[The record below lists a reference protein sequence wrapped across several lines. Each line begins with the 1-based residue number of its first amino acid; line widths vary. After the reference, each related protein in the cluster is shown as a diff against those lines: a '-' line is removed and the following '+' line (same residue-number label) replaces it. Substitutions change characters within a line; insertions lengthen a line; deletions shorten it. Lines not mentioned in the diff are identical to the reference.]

1 MKFSYL
7 AATNSP
13 TILQQSA
20 ARIEFMDWTQ
30 YWFMFPVA
38 MCVATCAML
47 SGIGGAAIF
56 IPIFVII
63 FPLLGPEYP
72 LATSAAIGSAL
83 MTEVFGFSSGFIG
96 YYRKRLIDF
105 KSAIP
110 FICVSVPVA
119 IIGALLFSVLQKQEV
134 LLKGAYAVLM
144 LVLCPVI
151 LRHTPPKDMLS
162 DSADND
168 AINAKAEVREIT
180 GLDGQTYKFR
190 KPRQGATGKFFTS
203 IGSFLTG
210 FLGVGVGEVILPQL
224 IKRNRVPVA
233 VAAATSVFTV
243 IVTIASA
250 SFTQISALIDAGG
263 LSAVPWNL
271 VCYTIPAVII
281 GGQIGPLLQ
290 GRIAQRKLEKAI
302 AILFGIIGLT
312 MGWIVLRTLV

>member
-1 MKFSYL
+1 
-7 AATNSP
+7 
-13 TILQQSA
+13 
-20 ARIEFMDWTQ
+20 MDWTQ

-38 MCVATCAML
+38 MCVATAAML
-47 SGIGGAAIF
+47 SGIGGAALF

-63 FPLLGPEYP
+63 FPLLGSEYP

-105 KSAIP
+105 KSAVQ
-110 FICVSVPVA
+110 FICVSIPVA
-119 IIGALLFSVLQKQEV
+119 IVGALLFGLLQEQEI
-134 LLKGAYAVLM
+134 LLKGAYALLM
-144 LVLCPVI
+144 LILCPVI
-151 LRHTPPKDMLS
+151 LRHTPPRDMLA
-162 DSADND
+162 DSTNND
-168 AINAKAEVREIT
+168 AINADAEIREIT
-180 GLDGQTYKFR
+180 GRDGTTYRFR
-190 KPRQGATGKFFTS
+190 KPRQGTIGAFFTS

-224 IKRNRVPVA
+224 VKRNRVPVA
-233 VAAATSVFTV
+233 VAAATSVLTV

-250 SFTQISALIDAGG
+250 SFTQIAALIEAGG

-290 GRIAQRKLEKAI
+290 GRIEQRKLEKAI
-302 AILFGIIGLT
+302 AILFGIIGAS
-312 MGWIVLRTLV
+312 MAWIVLKSVI

>member
-1 MKFSYL
+1 
-7 AATNSP
+7 
-13 TILQQSA
+13 
-20 ARIEFMDWTQ
+20 MDWTQ

-38 MCVATCAML
+38 MCVATSAML
-47 SGIGGAAIF
+47 SGIGGAALF

-110 FICVSVPVA
+110 FICVSIPVA
-119 IIGALLFSVLQKQEV
+119 IVGALLFGFLQEQET

-144 LVLCPVI
+144 LVLCPII
-151 LRHTPPKDMLS
+151 LRHTPPPQSPTDTSGEAS
-162 DSADND
+162 DAT
-168 AINAKAEVREIT
+168 IEIRT
-180 GLDGQTYKFR
+180 VTSRGGQTYRFR
-190 KPRQGATGKFFTS
+190 KPRQGPIGAAFTS

-224 IKRNRVPVA
+224 VKRNHVPVA

-250 SFTQISALIDAGG
+250 SFTQVTALIAAGG
-263 LSAVPWNL
+263 VDAIPWNL
-271 VCYTIPAVII
+271 VCYTIPAVIL
-281 GGQIGPLLQ
+281 GGQIGPWLQ
-290 GRIAQRKLEKAI
+290 GRIAQRTMERAI
-302 AILFGIIGLT
+302 AILFGIIGVA
-312 MGWIVLRTLV
+312 MAWIVLRTLL

>member
-168 AINAKAEVREIT
+168 AINAKEEVREIT

>member
-1 MKFSYL
+1 
-7 AATNSP
+7 
-13 TILQQSA
+13 
-20 ARIEFMDWTQ
+20 MDWTQ

-38 MCVATCAML
+38 MCVATAAML
-47 SGIGGAAIF
+47 SGIGGAALF

-105 KSAIP
+105 KSAVP
-110 FICVSVPVA
+110 FICVSIPVA
-119 IIGALLFSVLQKQEV
+119 IVGALLFGLLQEQET
-134 LLKGAYAVLM
+134 LLKGAYALLM
-144 LVLCPVI
+144 LILCPVI
-151 LRHTPPKDMLS
+151 LRHTPPRDMLA
-162 DSADND
+162 DSTDND
-168 AINAKAEVREIT
+168 AINADAEIREIT
-180 GLDGQTYKFR
+180 GRDGTTYRFR
-190 KPRQGATGKFFTS
+190 KPRQGTIGAFFTS

-210 FLGVGVGEVILPQL
+210 FLGIGVGEVILPQL
-224 IKRNRVPVA
+224 VKRNRVPVA
-233 VAAATSVFTV
+233 VAAATSVLTV

-250 SFTQISALIDAGG
+250 SFTQIAALIEAGG

-290 GRIAQRKLEKAI
+290 GRIEQRKLEKAI
-302 AILFGIIGLT
+302 AILFGIIGVS
-312 MGWIVLRTLV
+312 MAWIVLKSVI

>member
-1 MKFSYL
+1 
-7 AATNSP
+7 
-13 TILQQSA
+13 
-20 ARIEFMDWTQ
+20 MDWTQ

-47 SGIGGAAIF
+47 SGIGGAALF

-105 KSAIP
+105 RSAVP
-110 FICVSVPVA
+110 FICVSIPVA
-119 IIGALLFSVLQKQEV
+119 IVGALLFGFLQEQEV
-134 LLKGAYAVLM
+134 LLKGAYALLM
-144 LVLCPVI
+144 LILCPVI
-151 LRHTPPKDMLS
+151 LRHTPPRNVLADA
-162 DSADND
+162 ADND
-168 AINAKAEVREIT
+168 AVNADAEIREIT
-180 GLDGQTYKFR
+180 GRDGTTYRFR
-190 KPRQGATGKFFTS
+190 KPRQGIIGGFFTS

-224 IKRNRVPVA
+224 VKRNHVPVA
-233 VAAATSVFTV
+233 VAAATSVLTV

-250 SFTQISALIDAGG
+250 SFTQIAALIEAGG

-302 AILFGIIGLT
+302 AILFGIIGVS
-312 MGWIVLRTLV
+312 MAWIVIKSVA

>member
-1 MKFSYL
+1 
-7 AATNSP
+7 
-13 TILQQSA
+13 
-20 ARIEFMDWTQ
+20 MDWTQ

-38 MCVATCAML
+38 ICVATAAML
-47 SGIGGAAIF
+47 SGIGGAALF
-56 IPIFVII
+56 IPIFVIL

-105 KSAIP
+105 QSAVP
-110 FICVSVPVA
+110 FICISIPVA
-119 IIGALLFSVLQKQEV
+119 IIGAFLFGMLQEREII
-134 LLKGAYAVLM
+134 LKGSYALLM
-144 LVLCPVI
+144 LVLFPII
-151 LRHTPPKDMLS
+151 LRHTPPQEIPSEPAGNDVI
-162 DSADND
+162 ND
-168 AINAKAEVREIT
+168 ASEIRQIT
-180 GLDGQTYKFR
+180 SRNGHKYRFR
-190 KPRQGATGKFFTS
+190 KPQQGIVGGFFTS
-203 IGSFLTG
+203 VGSFMTG

-224 IKRNRVPVA
+224 VKRNQVPVA

-250 SFTQISALIDAGG
+250 SFAQIIALIDSGG

-290 GRIAQRKLEKAI
+290 GRIEQRKMEMAI
-302 AILFGIIGLT
+302 AILFGVIGIS
-312 MGWIVLRTLV
+312 MAWIVIKSVL